1 MFAMRNDTKKIICM
15 LVNLIDKKKIQTN
28 RDLLIKNCACV
39 FFFPK

>member
-15 LVNLIDKKKIQTN
+15 LVNLIDKKIQTN

-39 FFFPK
+39 FFS